1 MAFPRRAIP
10 RSFPYM
16 LDELRDA
23 LGAFS
28 SRLNPDERRR
38 ATHGMRDA
46 LVHAKLALR
55 DLAAAKAATEARLQA
70 ERTELE
76 TVRRR
81 MGYAVEIG
89 DTETVAIAER
99 FAAQHAERVAM
110 LETKLMAQEQEL
122 TVTERDY
129 EAMSV
134 ELRRV
139 MSGLPAQDPAAS
151 PEAAAARELDELL
164 GDGPPSGDGSFG
176 GSPDTASGTPLRRT
190 RAEREAVADDRLAEL
205 KRRMGK

>member
-1 MAFPRRAIP
+1 
-10 RSFPYM
+10 
-16 LDELRDA
+16 
-23 LGAFS
+23 
-28 SRLNPDERRR
+28 
-38 ATHGMRDA
+38 
-46 LVHAKLALR
+46 
-55 DLAAAKAATEARLQA
+55 
-70 ERTELE
+70 
-76 TVRRR
+76 

-164 GDGPPSGDGSFG
+164 GDGPRVATDRSAEAPIPRRVPQCAAPGPSGR
-176 GSPDTASGTPLRRT
+176 PLQT
-190 RAEREAVADDRLAEL
+190 I
-205 KRRMGK
+205 GWPN

>member
-139 MSGLPAQDPAAS
+139 MSGLPRRTLQLHRRRPPRVNSMNCSVMVPRVATDRSAEAPIPRRVPQCAA
-151 PEAAAARELDELL
+151 P
-164 GDGPPSGDGSFG
+164 GPSGR
-176 GSPDTASGTPLRRT
+176 PLQT
-190 RAEREAVADDRLAEL
+190 I
-205 KRRMGK
+205 GWPN

>member
-1 MAFPRRAIP
+1 
-10 RSFPYM
+10 M

-46 LVHAKLALR
+46 LVHAKLALK
-55 DLAAAKAATEARLQA
+55 DLASAAAGTEARLHA

-81 MGYAVEIG
+81 MGYAAEIG

-99 FAAQHAERVAM
+99 FAAQHADRVAM
-110 LETKLMAQEQEL
+110 LETKLMAQQQEL

-164 GDGPPSGDGSFG
+164 GDAPPSGDGSLG
-176 GSPDTASGTPLRRT
+176 GSAEPASSGPVRRT
-190 RAEREAVADDRLAEL
+190 RAEREADANDRLAEL